1 MGVLKSNANKL
12 FAISVSS
19 LAIIITIQELKWLS
33 ADDLYLPKALCVTLF
48 LVGVVLYIFWGIV
61 IAWGTTEYNFHIARM
76 KPREM
81 DISIDLSKKLFP
93 SIPTKRELKS
103 LYKANN
109 SICQIQFREIK
120 ILGFTLHKPTGL
132 FSALP
137 MTKAARNLLEQE
149 ELHGL
154 KFSDKHVVKE
164 HRPYGCLY
172 IGAVGAL
179 GPRAKKQIFIFLKG
193 FIHSEFQKGVEII
206 FTRPTTKD
214 GLRVA
219 KVSCFTPVLDDVEAG
234 ELDRLYCLKR
244 VDYEESQ

>member
-1 MGVLKSNANKL
+1 MDLLKNTANKL
-12 FAISVSS
+12 FALSLAS
-19 LAIIITIQELKWLS
+19 LAIITAVSELNWLDS
-33 ADDLYLPKALCVTLF
+33 DDLNLAKALCVVIFGL
-48 LVGVVLYIFWGIV
+48 GVILYIFWGSA
-61 IAWGTTEYNFHIARM
+61 IAWGKTEYKFHISRM

-81 DISIDLSKKLFP
+81 DLSIELSKKLFP

-120 ILGFTLHKPTGL
+120 FFGITLNKPTGL

-137 MTKAARNLLEQE
+137 MNKAARNLLEKE

-154 KFSDKHVVKE
+154 KFSDKHIIKE
-164 HRPYGCLY
+164 NRPYTCLY
-172 IGAVGAL
+172 IGAVGAI
-179 GPRAKKQIFIFLKG
+179 GPRAKRQILEFLKG
-193 FIHSEFQKGVEII
+193 FIHAEFKKGVEII
-206 FTRPTTKD
+206 FTRPTTND

-219 KVSCFTPVLDDVEAG
+219 KASGFIPVLDDVASN

-244 VDYEESQ
+244 IEYENS